1 MKGKYRMVKSD
12 KLMKNEKTT
21 LKIEKKA
28 FKKAVKKVAKKSKR
42 ANRKID
48 RSDVEP
54 PSFST

>member
-12 KLMKNEKTT
+12 KLMKNETTT
-21 LKIEKKA
+21 LKIERKA
-28 FKKAVKKVAKKSKR
+28 FKEAVKKVAKKGKK